1 VSLKVQAA
9 IKLEAASGS
18 WNGVVRRIGSR
29 LDLLVETSGKLKVG
43 ETASFE
49 LDIPEHDGVASGLV
63 RVRNAGERA
72 GPYTRYIL
80 QITEASARDRQTL
93 QGWMRGQLGA
103 RNPTPS
109 RAVPTDT
116 RRRMVSEAAE
126 RAAEALRYPKG
137 SIEVEAPLAMR
148 TESGSR
154 EGTLIRF
161 HGTEF
166 LVELAQPIEPVGQA
180 FFQFEVP
187 GYGIEVYGTARF
199 KLEAWSDPGSHGYV
213 LEMHLMRRADRDLL
227 LEWLHDQVEE
237 PLGDDASSGPAISD
251 MPTNVPSDLPP
262 DNFRLMASSASRKPG
277 DPPPPAAE
285 NRDRSGRDSIREVL
299 RRRFFGKGK

>member
-1 VSLKVQAA
+1 MSLRVQAA

-18 WNGVVRRIGSR
+18 WTGVVRRVGSR
-29 LDLLVETSGKLKVG
+29 LDLLVETSGKLRVG

-49 LDIPEHDGVASGLV
+49 LDIPEHDGVVTGSV

-93 QGWMRGQLGA
+93 QGWLKGRLGA
-103 RNPTPS
+103 RRPAPS
-109 RAVPTDT
+109 QAIPTD
-116 RRRMVSEAAE
+116 RRYVSQAAE

-137 SIEVEAPLAMR
+137 TIEVEAPMAMR
-148 TESGSR
+148 TDSGSR
-154 EGTLIRF
+154 EGTLVRF

-166 LVELAQPIEPVGQA
+166 LVELSQPIEPKGQA

-187 GYGIEVYGTARF
+187 GYGIEVYGTAKF
-199 KLEAWSDPGSHGYV
+199 KLEAWSDPGSYGYV

-237 PLGDDASSGPAISD
+237 AYDEDASSGPAISD
-251 MPTNVPSDLPP
+251 MPTNIPSDLPP
-262 DNFRLMASSASRKPG
+262 DEVRAMASSSSRAPG
-277 DPPPPAAE
+277 EPPPPAAE
-285 NRDRSGRDSIREVL
+285 DRSGRESIREVL
-299 RRRFFGKGK
+299 RRRFFGRDK